1 VKSRNG
7 EIIISQRKNDSSK
20 LSKSNKID
28 EEKPARVTKSISV
41 GTRKMTHISPRTL
54 PSRRKK
60 QTVVLP
66 EVEHAQKKIRIKC
79 TWEHDKRFVW
89 VQPSVS
95 VEDLLFSIQEEYNT
109 PISVG
114 QIKFRDPHAEH
125 DLMTISK
132 PEDLQMCFE
141 KDPVEIFIIT
151 SATSPRPRQENESGE
166 ILHTSSDDTRPRI
179 ATHPSI
185 HKINLWPSMTSSEPK
200 DNLSQNPALPSPK
213 RSPKRK
219 TKKKKSG

>member
-66 EVEHAQKKIRIKC
+66 EVEHAQKK
-79 TWEHDKRFVW
+79 
-89 VQPSVS
+89 
-95 VEDLLFSIQEEYNT
+95 
-109 PISVG
+109 
-114 QIKFRDPHAEH
+114 
-125 DLMTISK
+125 
-132 PEDLQMCFE
+132 
-141 KDPVEIFIIT
+141 
-151 SATSPRPRQENESGE
+151 
-166 ILHTSSDDTRPRI
+166 
-179 ATHPSI
+179 
-185 HKINLWPSMTSSEPK
+185 
-200 DNLSQNPALPSPK
+200 
-213 RSPKRK
+213 
-219 TKKKKSG
+219 